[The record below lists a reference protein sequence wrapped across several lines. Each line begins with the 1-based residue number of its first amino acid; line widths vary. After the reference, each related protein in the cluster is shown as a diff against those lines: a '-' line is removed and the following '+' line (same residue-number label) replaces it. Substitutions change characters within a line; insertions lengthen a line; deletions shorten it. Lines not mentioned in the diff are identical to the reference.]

1 MGAKIQQ
8 FPDIRAD
15 SRGIF
20 SAAGRKNEC
29 TVTTDF
35 LSPLLV
41 DGNRLLSDAESL
53 DTIVQKNLILYHFFM
68 RLPSI
73 IARFQKGV
81 NNRVLSFYEVKGGTF
96 NEVKG
101 AGFYEV
107 IVSGFYEA
115 IAGAF
120 HRV

>member
-1 MGAKIQQ
+1 
-8 FPDIRAD
+8 
-15 SRGIF
+15 
-20 SAAGRKNEC
+20 
-29 TVTTDF
+29 
-35 LSPLLV
+35 
-41 DGNRLLSDAESL
+41 
-53 DTIVQKNLILYHFFM
+53 M

-73 IARFQKGV
+73 IARFQKGG

-107 IVSGFYEA
+107 IVSGSYEG
-115 IAGAF
+115 IAGTF